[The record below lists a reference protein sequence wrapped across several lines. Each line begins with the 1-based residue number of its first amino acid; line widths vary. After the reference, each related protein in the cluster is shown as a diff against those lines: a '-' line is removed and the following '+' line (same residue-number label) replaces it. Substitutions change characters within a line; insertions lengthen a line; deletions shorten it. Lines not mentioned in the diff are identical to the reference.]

1 MKRKSLILLIGIVL
15 CYGLAGCSKQE
26 GVMPEGEQYLDSSSA
41 PRLIIRGTV
50 SNEDGEA
57 LVEIRVS
64 ENITGLDE
72 PEVMSYNYAIT
83 DAAGEYTIIRYRGR
97 ILPTEVVLSATDP
110 NGTYQPAELCAQV
123 TYDSIITYNGKEPY
137 NGFVTADFV
146 LKKK

>member
-1 MKRKSLILLIGIVL
+1 MKKQLFIVTILMAFCIGF
-15 CYGLAGCSKQE
+15 AGCAFKNDY
-26 GVMPEGEQYLDSSSA
+26 MPVDPYSA
-41 PRLIIRGTV
+41 PRLVIRGTV

-110 NGTYQPAELCAQV
+110 NGTYQSAELGAPV
-123 TYDSIITYNGKEPY
+123 TYDTIMTHDGLEPY

-146 LKKK
+146 LKRK

>member
-1 MKRKSLILLIGIVL
+1 MKKQLFIVTILMAFCIGF
-15 CYGLAGCSKQE
+15 AGCAFKNDY
-26 GVMPEGEQYLDSSSA
+26 MPVDPPDPYSA
-41 PRLIIRGTV
+41 PRLVIHGTV

-110 NGTYQPAELCAQV
+110 NGTYQSAELGAPV
-123 TYDSIITYNGKEPY
+123 TYDTIMTHDGLEPY

-146 LKKK
+146 LMRK